1 MPNYALLATGH
12 QAVLATA
19 VALPSVGVANP
30 IAAAVPSGEG
40 LQVVITA
47 LAANTIPIYYGPAG
61 VTDATGAEL
70 GPGESS
76 PPMKLNNLNQIY
88 VIASTTGA
96 VVSYAVTNL

>member
-1 MPNYALLATGH
+1 MANYSLLVTGQ

-19 VALPSVGVANP
+19 AALASVGVTNP
-30 IAAAVPSGEG
+30 FSSAVPSGEG
-40 LQVVITA
+40 LEVELEA

-70 GPGESS
+70 APGART
-76 PPMKLNNLNQIY
+76 KLKVNNLNQIY

-96 VVSYAVTNL
+96 TVSYRVTNL